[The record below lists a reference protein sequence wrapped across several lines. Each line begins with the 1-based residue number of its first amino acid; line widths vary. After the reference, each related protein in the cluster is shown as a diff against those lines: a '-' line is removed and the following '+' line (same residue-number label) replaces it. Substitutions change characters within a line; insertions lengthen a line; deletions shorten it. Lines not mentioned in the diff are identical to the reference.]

1 MTLPEWMTSEQ
12 TQHLWRALVILVLG
26 LLMSRLVSRAMSSLG
41 GRHSQHHAMV
51 ARRLSLYLMV
61 TLTFAAALNEIGFDL
76 SVFWGA
82 AGVLTVA
89 FAFASQTSASNVISG
104 LFLLGER
111 PFVVGDVITV
121 GTTTG
126 EVISID
132 LMAVRLRTFD
142 NLLVRVPNET
152 LLKMEI
158 VNVTHFPIRRVDL
171 KMRLPYQTDL
181 DDARDVL
188 LKVADQHPLVL
199 DEPRPFLLFMGFG
212 EFALDVQFSLWAIR
226 ENVIEVRNTV
236 PELIKDAF
244 DEAGIDVPYPRS
256 VVTYRQDASPPR
268 PEQQR

>member
-1 MTLPEWMTSEQ
+1 MTLPEWMTAEE
-12 TQHLWRALVILVLG
+12 TQHIWRAIAMLVLG
-26 LLMSRLVSRAMSSLG
+26 LLLSKAVSSAMGRLGA
-41 GRHSQHHAMV
+41 RHSPHHAMV
-51 ARRLSLYLMV
+51 ARRLSTYLVV
-61 TLTFAAALNEIGFDL
+61 TLTFAAALHEIGFDL

-158 VNVTHFPIRRVDL
+158 TNVTHFPIRRVDL
-171 KMRLPYQTDL
+171 EMRLPYQTDL
-181 DDARDVL
+181 DDAREL
-188 LKVADQHPLVL
+188 LLSVADQHPLVL

-212 EFALDVQFSLWAIR
+212 EFALNVKFSLWATR
-226 ENVIEVRNTV
+226 EHVIDVRNTV

-244 DEAGIDVPYPRS
+244 EAAGIDVPYPRS
-256 VVTYRQDASPPR
+256 VVTYRQDSAPPKAD
-268 PEQQR
+268 